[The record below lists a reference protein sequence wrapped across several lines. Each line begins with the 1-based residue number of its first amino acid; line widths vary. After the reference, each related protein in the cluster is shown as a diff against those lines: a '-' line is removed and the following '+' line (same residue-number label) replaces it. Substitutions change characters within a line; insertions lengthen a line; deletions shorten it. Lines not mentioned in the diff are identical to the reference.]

1 MFVASLFIQIFSL
14 AQPLII
20 QQIIDKVI
28 GQQNFNTLY
37 FLGVL
42 LIGCSV
48 ISNILGLIRTFL
60 FTDTTNRIDIATSGN
75 ILTHLFK
82 LPLGYFDRRP
92 VGEISTRLAELG
104 SIRGFLTGT
113 ALTLVLDV
121 IFGTVYFFVLIS
133 YSGLLTAVALCVI
146 PLYLAMVYI
155 VAPVFKRQLR
165 IAAEANAAATSLM
178 VESLTGIQTVK
189 AQHAETTLR
198 WRWQQRYARFI
209 SSNFRTALIGATSGS
224 IGGFFNEIGGLA
236 VLWVGAYLVLE
247 GELTIGQLIAF
258 RIISSNVVGPII
270 RLAGTWHIIQS
281 LQISVERLADVV
293 DAQTE
298 KACRCSTNCIATY
311 SRKS

>member
-1 MFVASLFIQIFSL
+1 M
-14 AQPLII
+14 
-20 QQIIDKVI
+20 I
-28 GQQNFNTLY
+28 GQQNFNTH

-48 ISNILGLIRTFL
+48 ISNILNLIRTFL

-82 LPLGYFDRRP
+82 LPLGYFDKRP
-92 VGEISTRLAELG
+92 VGEISTRLSELG
-104 SIRGFLTGT
+104 KIRFLTGT

-146 PLYLAMVYI
+146 PLYLAMIYI
-155 VAPVFKRQLR
+155 VAPVIKRQLR
-165 IAAEANAAATSLM
+165 IAAEANASASALM

-224 IGGFFNEIGGLA
+224 IGSFFNEIGGSRRSLGR
-236 VLWVGAYLVLE
+236 VPIWFWKVSSRLV
-247 GELTIGQLIAF
+247 
-258 RIISSNVVGPII
+258 S
-270 RLAGTWHIIQS
+270 
-281 LQISVERLADVV
+281 
-293 DAQTE
+293 
-298 KACRCSTNCIATY
+298 
-311 SRKS
+311 